1 MLKSLS
7 LKQKKRNH
15 NRRRPIWE
23 SQRKTNDCQSHILWA
38 WSCASIWFNVEF
50 NNNSCLVSP
59 FFLLLF
65 KCTSYHNNT
74 IIIIM
79 FINII
84 IMNIASIAIRLKIS
98 DRRTDGQLFKFLL
111 LVFFLFNFHYVY
123 KKVRGIFPPSL

>member
-38 WSCASIWFNVEF
+38 WSCASIWFNIEF
-50 NNNSCLVSP
+50 NNNSCLVFP

-84 IMNIASIAIRLKIS
+84 IMNIAFIAIRLKIS
-98 DRRTDGQLFKFLL
+98 DRRTDNYLKFCYWIS
-111 LVFFLFNFHYVY
+111 FFLFNLHYVY